1 MSYYES
7 RNWVS
12 ESLSICS
19 LEIGRVS
26 CRARLEQD
34 LTNGPA
40 NTLHCK
46 RGWPYSVRRVSWQ
59 QELGEVNWRACASPG
74 WAEPGRAT
82 GTHLR
87 KHQMAKSGGVRTDCV
102 RKAILVP
109 CYWRSTV
116 SVRNAIWKPEV
127 WPCRWPPGF
136 NVYIAPA
143 QHAPSPFYFFFWGG
157 GDCVSSIGCSSDKF
171 IKMPPPL
178 LNPRKPILHSPWN
191 LNLKQ
196 SHIRTE

>member
-12 ESLSICS
+12 DSLSICS
-19 LEIGRVS
+19 PEIGRVR

-40 NTLHCK
+40 NTLDCK

-59 QELGEVNWRACASPG
+59 QELGEVSWRAWASPG

-87 KHQMAKSGGVRTDCV
+87 KHQMAKGGGVRTDCV

-127 WPCRWPPGF
+127 WPCRWPPR
-136 NVYIAPA
+136 VQCLYCSCPA
-143 QHAPSPFYFFFWGG
+143 CPISLLFFWGEEEG
-157 GDCVSSIGCSSDKF
+157 RLCF
-171 IKMPPPL
+171 
-178 LNPRKPILHSPWN
+178 LHWM
-191 LNLKQ
+191 Q
-196 SHIRTE
+196 SW